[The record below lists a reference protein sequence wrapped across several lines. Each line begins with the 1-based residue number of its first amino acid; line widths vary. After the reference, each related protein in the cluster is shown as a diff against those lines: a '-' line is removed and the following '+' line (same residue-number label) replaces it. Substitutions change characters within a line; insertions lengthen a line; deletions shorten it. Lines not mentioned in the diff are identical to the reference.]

1 MRIEVKNLFRKFG
14 KCLAVNDVSFDFSSG
29 SIVGFIGP
37 NGAGKT
43 TAIKI
48 MSTLDLPDSGDVFY
62 DGTSVVLKPDEVRRI
77 IGYMPDSLPDYKD
90 VMVWEYL
97 DFFARSFGLKGDERR
112 RTLSDIEEFTSLGEM
127 RYKYLASLSKGMK
140 QRVSLGRT
148 LIHNPK
154 VLIMDEPAAGLDP
167 RARLELRS
175 LLKILSGQGKA
186 ILLSSHILSELQD
199 ICDAAVIIEKGKI
212 LSAGKI
218 NNMLAEGEKK
228 RLKSEEVLQIKS
240 LQQSE
245 AVNLKLMENP
255 LIGKISV
262 IDENEVHAEFTGDAA
277 AVAELL
283 RQLNNANIKVVEFT
297 RRGMGL
303 EELFMRI
310 TSGEVQ

>member
-1 MRIEVKNLFRKFG
+1 M
-14 KCLAVNDVSFDFSSG
+14 
-29 SIVGFIGP
+29 
-37 NGAGKT
+37 
-43 TAIKI
+43 
-48 MSTLDLPDSGDVFY
+48 
-62 DGTSVVLKPDEVRRI
+62 
-77 IGYMPDSLPDYKD
+77 
-90 VMVWEYL
+90 
-97 DFFARSFGLKGDERR
+97 KGDERR

-218 NNMLAEGEKK
+218 NNMLAEGEKNVLKAK
-228 RLKSEEVLQIKS
+228 R
-240 LQQSE
+240 
-245 AVNLKLMENP
+245 
-255 LIGKISV
+255 
-262 IDENEVHAEFTGDAA
+262 FCR
-277 AVAELL
+277 L
-283 RQLNNANIKVVEFT
+283 RACSRA
-297 RRGMGL
+297 RRL
-303 EELFMRI
+303 
-310 TSGEVQ
+310 S

>member
-62 DGTSVVLKPDEVRRI
+62 DGTSVLLKPDEVRRI

-186 ILLSSHILSELQD
+186 ILLSSHILSELQ
-199 ICDAAVIIEKGKI
+199 
-212 LSAGKI
+212 
-218 NNMLAEGEKK
+218 
-228 RLKSEEVLQIKS
+228 VLQIKS

-245 AVNLKLMENP
+245 AVKLKLMENP